1 MVDFLDFIVEK
12 KENSTTYPFYEKI
25 KVDLKT
31 FLSALPTS
39 VYPQFS
45 RHPKEAQY
53 TWTLLW
59 EQRVFWVCH
68 FALNMVAEMCAQISQ
83 FTEEEEEEVKEED
96 KPQKIQELKVFFCF
110 VFCFLFFVFC
120 FLFFVFCFLFFVF
133 LFFVFS
139 LPTFSH
145 LILAI
150 RTLETNFFTKRS
162 TSLL

>member
-1 MVDFLDFIVEK
+1 MLLGHSCPEFFHDELILGKTLTMVEFLDLLCEK
-12 KENSTTYPFYEKI
+12 KENTTTYPFHDQI
-25 KVDLKT
+25 KTDLKK

-83 FTEEEEEEVKEED
+83 FTEEEGEKE
-96 KPQKIQELKVFFCF
+96 KSGLIFFF
-110 VFCFLFFVFC
+110 FFFLFF
-120 FLFFVFCFLFFVF
+120 FLFFLFF
-133 LFFVFS
+133 FFY
-139 LPTFSH
+139 L
-145 LILAI
+145 
-150 RTLETNFFTKRS
+150 
-162 TSLL
+162 